1 MNLQSKTQEGTVW
14 AMQVALG
21 MPKRDMFKYCLLTF
35 IWMFTHHG
43 KVSLTEVLKVE
54 TIMKRTRPCKRRGIA
69 GYMMGEEGT
78 PTNLEPVFSRIVWE
92 SPTGVLTQLA
102 YRRLKSKENFKLFA
116 PKVVSVAYE
125 RRSLTR
131 GSKCGDL
138 TWKLFFFGKLV
149 PEERWTQ
156 PEIDCIGKLRCR

>member
-1 MNLQSKTQEGTVW
+1 
-14 AMQVALG
+14 
-21 MPKRDMFKYCLLTF
+21 
-35 IWMFTHHG
+35 MFTHQG

-54 TIMKRTRPCKRRGIA
+54 TIMKRARPCKRRGIA

-92 SPTGVLTQLA
+92 SPTGVLTQFA
-102 YRRLKSKENFKLFA
+102 YRRLKTKENFKLFA

-125 RRSLTR
+125 RWSLTR

-138 TWKLFFFGKLV
+138 TWKLFVFWKTG
-149 PEERWTQ
+149 R
-156 PEIDCIGKLRCR
+156 